1 MIPCSRHTLSDFYT
15 LSQTIL
21 LENQTLHSG
30 TYLYTPYMEVATHV
44 VRALS
49 IIKFSQNEQLDAL
62 CIIYSCKMNLD
73 VSLIYFANYY
83 PAVVI
88 IGTCMIVS
96 FFIIFSKKRTFIN
109 KVAGKR
115 QRNRH
120 NASFDFMIN
129 QREGGAGIS
138 I

>member
-1 MIPCSRHTLSDFYT
+1 MLILNQLISKMMPYSRHTLSDFYT

-30 TYLYTPYMEVATHV
+30 TYLYTPYMEVATPL

-49 IIKFSQNEQLDAL
+49 IIKLGQNEQLDAL

-83 PAVVI
+83 TAVVI
-88 IGTCMIVS
+88 FGT
-96 FFIIFSKKRTFIN
+96 
-109 KVAGKR
+109 
-115 QRNRH
+115 
-120 NASFDFMIN
+120 
-129 QREGGAGIS
+129 
-138 I
+138 

>member
-1 MIPCSRHTLSDFYT
+1 MA
-15 LSQTIL
+15 QTTT
-21 LENQTLHSG
+21 Q
-30 TYLYTPYMEVATHV
+30 
-44 VRALS
+44 
-49 IIKFSQNEQLDAL
+49 QLFFLVHD
-62 CIIYSCKMNLD
+62 SKN
-73 VSLIYFANYY
+73 VS
-83 PAVVI
+83 
-88 IGTCMIVS
+88 TS
-96 FFIIFSKKRTFIN
+96 FFLVSVSQKRTFIN